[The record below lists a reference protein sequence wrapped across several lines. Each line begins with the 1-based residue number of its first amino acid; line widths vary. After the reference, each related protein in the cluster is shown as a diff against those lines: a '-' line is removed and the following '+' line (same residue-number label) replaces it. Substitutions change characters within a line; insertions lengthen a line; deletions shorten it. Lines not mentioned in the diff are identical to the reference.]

1 MNDKEQKRILAID
14 FGEKRIGI
22 AVSDPLRMFAI
33 PIVTLSNDKSF
44 FRELRKLFE
53 RYSVE
58 KILLG
63 YPLKENNEKSS
74 VAGKVEKFQKKLS
87 VEFKDIP
94 IEYVDERYS
103 SQIAVQHIIAGVKSK
118 KKRRD
123 KSLIDKNAAA
133 VILEDYLRTEN

>member
-1 MNDKEQKRILAID
+1 MNNEERKRIIAID

-22 AVSDPLRMFAI
+22 AVSDPLRMFAV
-33 PIVTLSNDKSF
+33 PLVTLFNDKNF
-44 FRELRKLFE
+44 FRELKKLFE
-53 RYSVE
+53 QYSVE

-74 VAGKVEKFQKKLS
+74 VADKVEAFRKKLS
-87 VEFKDIP
+87 KEFKEIP

-103 SQIAVQHIIAGVKSK
+103 SAIASQQIIASVKSK

-123 KSLIDKNAAA
+123 KSLIDKTAAA
-133 VILEDYLRTEN
+133 VILEDYLRSE